1 MLYLHSPSSWLRT
14 SRHLLA
20 CFLIVTLGPAGGLV
34 WLGWK
39 LLDQERDLASQRW
52 QERRE
57 RAADL
62 AVSSLQ
68 QQLAAAESAL
78 LGPKPE
84 PPGEDAVTVG
94 FYGRGLT
101 TVPPDRL
108 PFWPVASVLPEPPSG
123 PFLDAERLE
132 FQNQDSEGAIKA
144 AVPLTRAPD
153 VRVRAGAHLL
163 LARNLRKAARPEA
176 ALAEYGELARSA
188 GVAIRGVPAELVGRR
203 ARCVLLAELG
213 RRDELRTEAAS
224 LYDDLDRGRWQIP
237 QAVYD
242 VHAQELAGWLGLD
255 RAAHAADYAL
265 AQGVQWL
272 WERWQR
278 DRTRTGRASEMW
290 QGRRVTLVWRGDDAR
305 LSALV
310 AGPDYARRHWLST
323 LEAALP
329 SGDVEVALGSDAS
342 PPGATVVK
350 RAASDTGLPWALVVT
365 SSDPHADLEE
375 LAGRRRL
382 LLAGLGLLVVL
393 IGAGVY
399 FIARAF
405 AREMAVAQLQ
415 SDFVAA
421 VSHDF
426 RTPLTSLRQLSEA
439 FSGDRP
445 LEDAR
450 RRQYYQVLERAT
462 LRLNALVEG
471 LLDFGRMEAGA
482 RVYRMESLAIADL
495 VSSVV
500 EDFRRE
506 ADLRGYQVELH
517 RNGDLPEVNG
527 DREALGR
534 AIRNLLDNA
543 IKYSPECKTVWVDV
557 QHRDGRV
564 AISVR
569 DRGLGI
575 PPAEQKEVV
584 RKFVRGSSA
593 ERAGVKGT
601 GIGLT
606 MVQHIV
612 RAHHGELQV
621 ESVPG
626 EGSTFTI
633 LLPLEEKG
641 PGTRGQGPG
650 WGMPEHRSPSP

>member
-1 MLYLHSPSSWLRT
+1 MPHSQSPSSWLKT

-20 CFLIVTLGPAGGLV
+20 GFLIVTLGPASGLV

-39 LLDQERDLASQRW
+39 LLDQERDLASQRL

-68 QQLAAAESAL
+68 QRLLAAESAL
-78 LGPKPE
+78 LGAKPE
-84 PPGEDAVTVG
+84 PPGEDAVAVEFHGRSLTV
-94 FYGRGLT
+94 
-101 TVPPDRL
+101 VPPNRL
-108 PFWPVASVLPEPPSG
+108 PFYPVASVLPEPPSG

-132 FQNQDSEGAIKA
+132 FQNQDSESAIEA
-144 AVPLTRAPD
+144 AAPLTRARD
-153 VRVRAGAHLL
+153 VRIRAGAHLL
-163 LARNLRKAARPEA
+163 VARNLRKAGRPEA

-203 ARCVLLAELG
+203 ARCALLAELG

-224 LYDDLDRGRWQIP
+224 LYDDLSSGRWQIQ

-242 VHAQELAGWLGLD
+242 VHAEELAGWLDLD
-255 RAAHAADYAL
+255 RAAGAADYAL
-265 AQGVQWL
+265 AQGVRWL

-278 DRTRTGRASEMW
+278 DRTKTGRASETW
-290 QGRRVTLVWRGDDAR
+290 QGRRVTMLWRGNEAR

-310 AGPDYARRHWLST
+310 AGPDYAERHWLST
-323 LEAALP
+323 LETALQ
-329 SGDVEVALGSDAS
+329 SNSVEVALGNDVSS
-342 PPGATVVK
+342 PGMPVVI
-350 RAASDTGLPWALVVT
+350 RQASDTGLPWAIVVT

-382 LLAGLGLLVVL
+382 LFAGLALLVVL

-439 FSGDRP
+439 FNGARP
-445 LEDAR
+445 IEDAR

-462 LRLNALVEG
+462 QRLNTLVEG

-482 RVYRMESLAIADL
+482 RIYRMESLEAADL

-506 ADLRGYQVELH
+506 AELRGYQVELRH
-517 RNGDLPEVNG
+517 DGDLPGING

-543 IKYSPECKTVWVDV
+543 IKYSPECKTVWVDLK
-557 QHRDGRV
+557 HRDGRV
-564 AISVR
+564 AIGVR

-575 PPAEQKEVV
+575 SSAEQKEVL
-584 RKFVRGSSA
+584 RKFVRGSSS

-612 RAHHGELQV
+612 RAHRGELRV

-633 LLPLEEKG
+633 LIPAAEK
-641 PGTRGQGPG
+641 
-650 WGMPEHRSPSP
+650 

>member
-20 CFLIVTLGPAGGLV
+20 GFLIVTLGPAGGLV

-62 AVSSLQ
+62 AVGSLQ
-68 QQLAAAESAL
+68 RRLATAESGL
-78 LGPKPE
+78 LEPKPE
-84 PPGEDAVTVG
+84 PPGEDAVTVE
-94 FYGRGLT
+94 FHGRGLT
-101 TVPPDRL
+101 TFPPDRL

-144 AVPLTRAPD
+144 AVPLTRARD

-163 LARNLRKAARPEA
+163 LARNLRKAGRPEA
-176 ALAEYGELARSA
+176 ALGEYAELARCA

-203 ARCVLLAELG
+203 ARCVVLAELG
-213 RRDELRTEAAS
+213 RRDELRKEAAA
-224 LYDDLDRGRWQIP
+224 LYDDVGRGRWQLT

-242 VHAQELAGWLGLD
+242 VHAEELAAWLGLD
-255 RAAHAADYAL
+255 RAAEAADYSL
-265 AQGVQWL
+265 AQGVRWL
-272 WERWQR
+272 WERWQT
-278 DRTRTGRASEMW
+278 DRTQTGRASRTW
-290 QGRRVTLVWRGDDAR
+290 QGRQVTLLWRGDGAR
-305 LSALV
+305 MSALV

-323 LEAALP
+323 LEATLRSEA
-329 SGDVEVALGSDAS
+329 VEIALGTEAS
-342 PPGATVVK
+342 RPGMPAVK

-382 LLAGLGLLVVL
+382 LLAGLVLLVVL

-426 RTPLTSLRQLSEA
+426 RTPLTSLCQLSEA

-445 LEDAR
+445 LEDER
-450 RRQYYQVLERAT
+450 RRQYYQVLGRAT
-462 LRLNALVEG
+462 RRLNTLVEG

-482 RVYRMESLAIADL
+482 SVYRMESLRAADL

-500 EDFRRE
+500 EDFRSE
-506 ADLRGYQVELH
+506 ADLRGYQVELQ
-517 RNGDLPEVNG
+517 RNGDLPGVDG

-534 AIRNLLDNA
+534 AVRNLLDNA
-543 IKYSPECKTVWVDV
+543 IKYSPECKTVWVNV
-557 QHRDGRV
+557 QHRDGRI

-575 PPAEQKEVV
+575 APAEQKEVL

-612 RAHHGELQV
+612 RAHHGELRV
-621 ESVPG
+621 ESAPG

-633 LLPLEEKG
+633 LIPAREK
-641 PGTRGQGPG
+641 
-650 WGMPEHRSPSP
+650 

>member
-1 MLYLHSPSSWLRT
+1 MPHSPSPSSWLRT
-14 SRHLLA
+14 PRHLLA
-20 CFLIVTLGPAGGLV
+20 GFLIVTLGPASGLV
-34 WLGWK
+34 WLGWR
-39 LLDQERDLASQRW
+39 LLDQERDLASQRL

-68 QQLAAAESAL
+68 QRLLAAESAL
-78 LGPKPE
+78 LGTRPE
-84 PPGEDAVTVG
+84 PPGEDAVAVE
-94 FYGRGLT
+94 FDGRGLT
-101 TVPPDRL
+101 AVPPDRL
-108 PFWPVASVLPEPPSG
+108 PFYPVASVLPEPPSA
-123 PFLDAERLE
+123 PFLNAERLE
-132 FQNQDSEGAIKA
+132 FQDQDSEGAIKA
-144 AVPLTRAPD
+144 AAPLSRSPD

-163 LARNLRKAARPEA
+163 LARNLRKGGRPEA
-176 ALAEYGELARSA
+176 ALGQYGELARSA

-213 RRDELRTEAAS
+213 RGEGLRKEAAS
-224 LYDDLDRGRWQIP
+224 LYDDLGRGRWQIQ

-242 VHAQELAGWLGLD
+242 VHAEELAGWLGLE
-255 RAAHAADYAL
+255 RAADAANYAL
-265 AQGVQWL
+265 AQGVRWL
-272 WERWQR
+272 WERWQS
-278 DRTRTGRASEMW
+278 DRARMGRASETW
-290 QGRRVTLVWRGDDAR
+290 QGRRVTLLWRGDDAR

-310 AGPDYARRHWLST
+310 AGPDYARRQWLST
-323 LEAALP
+323 LDPALR
-329 SGDVEVALGSDAS
+329 SSAVEVALEDNALPPS
-342 PPGATVVK
+342 PAVVK
-350 RAASDTGLPWALVVT
+350 RAASDTGLPWTLIVT
-365 SSDPHADLEE
+365 SSDPHADLVE

-382 LLAGLGLLVVL
+382 LLSGLALLVVL

-405 AREMAVAQLQ
+405 TREMAVAQLQ

-445 LEDAR
+445 LEDSR

-462 LRLNALVEG
+462 ARLSTLVEG

-482 RVYRMESLAIADL
+482 RVYRMERLGAADL

-500 EDFRRE
+500 DDFRRE
-506 ADLRGYQVELH
+506 AELRGYQVEL
-517 RNGDLPEVNG
+517 RRDGDLPAVSG
-527 DREALGR
+527 DPEALAR

-543 IKYSPECKTVWVDV
+543 VKYSPECKTIWVDV
-557 QHRDGRV
+557 EHRDGRV

-575 PPAEQKEVV
+575 PPAEQKDVL

-612 RAHHGELQV
+612 RAHHGELRV
-621 ESVPG
+621 ESAPG

-633 LLPLEEKG
+633 VLPAVGIRDEG
-641 PGTRGQGPG
+641 
-650 WGMPEHRSPSP
+650 